1 MIYYFVGP
9 FIYRNLQTERR
20 HFWYVTDKNEFFHY
34 YIHLI
39 IDTRLALLWSLW
51 KISTVAILTS
61 KYIGTIIKDIDDDV
75 WFSSDYSSWIVPSKI
90 YLPIGFH
97 SSSVYIT
104 PLSVITFRLKKETI
118 KRSKTEFNT
127 RFYCYYRLI
136 ALLGALLFKDL
147 YNKESSL
154 SFFIALFSSPICLV
168 HFIQGDPKM
177 QSSSSYI

>member
-20 HFWYVTDKNEFFHY
+20 PFWYVTDKNEFFHY

-136 ALLGALLFKDL
+136 AL
-147 YNKESSL
+147 
-154 SFFIALFSSPICLV
+154 
-168 HFIQGDPKM
+168 
-177 QSSSSYI
+177 